1 METKVTRG
9 EGSTSRLRGERG
21 SLTIEAT
28 ILFPAL
34 LAIMFLGV
42 QAAMWFHARS
52 VAIGAAADGA
62 RAQSLER
69 AAEGDGRA
77 AALEFVAAAGGD
89 DVLRGVEVS
98 SSQSP
103 TSVSVTVVGS
113 SMSLVPGWDPS
124 VEQSATVPLERI
136 TR

>member
-1 METKVTRG
+1 M
-9 EGSTSRLRGERG
+9 
-21 SLTIEAT
+21 TIEAT

-34 LAIMFLGV
+34 LGIMFLGV

-77 AALEFVAAAGGD
+77 AALDFVSSAGGD

-136 TR
+136 TP

>member
-1 METKVTRG
+1 MTRG
-9 EGSTSRLRGERG
+9 KGWTSRLRGERG

-77 AALEFVAAAGGD
+77 AALDFVSSAGGD

-136 TR
+136 TP

>member
-9 EGSTSRLRGERG
+9 KGWTSRLRGERG

-77 AALEFVAAAGGD
+77 AALDFVSSAGGD

-103 TSVSVTVVGS
+103 SSVSVTVVGS

-136 TR
+136 TP

>member
-1 METKVTRG
+1 METKVIRG

-77 AALEFVAAAGGD
+77 AALEFVSAAGGD

-136 TR
+136 TP

>member
-1 METKVTRG
+1 METKVNRG
-9 EGSTSRLRGERG
+9 KGWTSRLRGERG

-77 AALEFVAAAGGD
+77 AALDFVSSAGGD

-136 TR
+136 TP

>member
-9 EGSTSRLRGERG
+9 KGWTSRLRGERG

-34 LAIMFLGV
+34 LGIMFLGV

-77 AALEFVAAAGGD
+77 AALDFVSSAGGD

-136 TR
+136 TP

>member
-9 EGSTSRLRGERG
+9 KGWTSRLRGERG

-77 AALEFVAAAGGD
+77 AALDFVSSAGGD

-136 TR
+136 TP